1 MQERIRMILDLQDA
15 NIIINLR
22 INNEFHNTKFDT
34 FWNELNEYFNERR
47 NAFIED
53 ALMEIIPAVYDHHS
67 TLILYL
73 PIAMSIANLKKIIIE
88 KLEKK
93 YEIPLNSEILILS
106 DEYIQLQF
114 WLANITTNAASK
126 YTGRFKIKYK
136 MQL

>member
-34 FWNELNEYFNERR
+34 FWNELNEYFN
-47 NAFIED
+47 
-53 ALMEIIPAVYDHHS
+53 EIIPAVYDHHS